1 MIHPLYYSKIFV
13 DERILIPLSRI
24 FRSFDQWCKNLIS
37 LLDTAKTTYLWMVR
51 KIQSVFLM
59 TILLNQ
65 ELVIKAGS
73 RDVVSPDWKV
83 VCLQGWI
90 IKRLPHFIRIRL
102 AFQLFFFNP
111 LLCNDPV
118 AQRQRICLQCRRHR
132 QEMRVQSLG
141 QEDPLEKGNGNPLQ
155 YSCLEKSQSMGLQ
168 NSQTWLGN
176 LTTSNKKGSPEG
188 FPTSCCLYRVY

>member
-24 FRSFDQWCKNLIS
+24 FRNFDQWCKNLIS
-37 LLDTAKTTYLWMVR
+37 LLDTTKTACLWMVG

-83 VCLQGWI
+83 VCLQGWL
-90 IKRLPHFIRIRL
+90 IKRLPHFIRIRS
-102 AFQLFFFNP
+102 AFHFFFLILYYAMIQWLSDKESACNAGDTGRRRGFNP
-111 LLCNDPV
+111 RVRKIPWRKEMATHSSILAWKVLCTEEPGG
-118 AQRQRICLQCRRHR
+118 L
-132 QEMRVQSLG
+132 QSLEF
-141 QEDPLEKGNGNPLQ
+141 QWVRFNWATK
-155 YSCLEKSQSMGLQ
+155 
-168 NSQTWLGN
+168 
-176 LTTSNKKGSPEG
+176 
-188 FPTSCCLYRVY
+188 

>member
-1 MIHPLYYSKIFV
+1 M

-24 FRSFDQWCKNLIS
+24 FRNFDQWCKNLIS
-37 LLDTAKTTYLWMVR
+37 LLDTTKTACLWMVG

-83 VCLQGWI
+83 VCLQGWL
-90 IKRLPHFIRIRL
+90 IKRLPHFIRIRST
-102 AFQLFFFNP
+102 FHFFLNP

-118 AQRQRICLQCRRHR
+118 AQWQRICLQCRRHR

-168 NSQTWLGN
+168 KSQMWLGN
-176 LTTSNKKGSPEG
+176 LTTSNNKGSPEV
-188 FPTSCCLYRVY
+188 FL

>member
-24 FRSFDQWCKNLIS
+24 FRNFDQWCKNLIS
-37 LLDTAKTTYLWMVR
+37 LLDTTKTACLWMVG

-83 VCLQGWI
+83 VCLQGWL
-90 IKRLPHFIRIRL
+90 IKRLPHFIRIRS
-102 AFQLFFFNP
+102 AFHFFFLNP

-118 AQRQRICLQCRRHR
+118 AQWQRICLQCRRHR
-132 QEMRVQSLG
+132 QETRKIPWRKEMATHSSILAW
-141 QEDPLEKGNGNPLQ
+141 
-155 YSCLEKSQSMGLQ
+155 KSPMDRGAWQAEVHGVSK
-168 NSQTWLGN
+168 N
-176 LTTSNKKGSPEG
+176 LTQLSK
-188 FPTSCCLYRVY
+188 